1 MIRVTTWILPG
12 NTVGYRNELVRNLKV
27 ILNINFTLALWS
39 RLGTYPD
46 IFKSATFSF
55 RMQKF
60 PRPHVSRYFLNR
72 HYFFARTVLNIQDKE
87 LGLILWRQ
95 WIKKYPHLASPR
107 FRIHGG
113 FKNFNSGGRIQKFQL
128 WRADSKS
135 CGFVYWIHRIRVDGS
150 LIQKEKVADSTI
162 SGHLRTGPMTFWSL
176 SFYREL

>member
-12 NTVGYRNELVRNLKV
+12 SAVGYRNELVRNLKV
-27 ILNINFTLALWS
+27 ILNINLTLALWS
-39 RLGTYPD
+39 RLGTSYPD

-60 PRPHVSRYFLNR
+60 PRPHLSRYFLNR
-72 HYFFARTVLNIQDKE
+72 RFFFARTVLNIQDKE

-95 WIKKYPHLASPR
+95 WIKKISAFSVHTFPDTW
-107 FRIHGG
+107 
-113 FKNFNSGGRIQKFQL
+113 RIQKFQL

>member
-1 MIRVTTWILPG
+1 M
-12 NTVGYRNELVRNLKV
+12 
-27 ILNINFTLALWS
+27 S
-39 RLGTYPD
+39 YPD

-55 RMQKF
+55 QKNF
-60 PRPHVSRYFLNR
+60 HVHRYPNSNR
-72 HYFFARTVLNIQDKE
+72 ICPTRIQIFFEQAFFFSRTVLNIHDKE

-95 WIKKYPHLASPR
+95 WIKKYPDLASTH